1 MTSQKPGQHDRFP
14 KILTGNALKILAAVF
29 MTIDHIGVL
38 LLPRMEL
45 LRIIGRLAMPVF
57 AFMIAE
63 GCKYTK
69 NRRKYFGM
77 IFALGVFC
85 QIVYSLADGSLYLS
99 ILLTFSL
106 SILTIYA
113 LQYWKQEKSALSAL
127 LFFWTVAAV
136 WFLNQILTFD
146 YGFWGCM
153 LPVFAALPHGTQY
166 DTVPGCTTSLGL
178 GLIPL
183 ALSIGGIQPYSLL
196 VLPLLFV
203 YNGKRGSWNLKYF
216 FYIFYPVHLALLQGI
231 AWLMR

>member
-1 MTSQKPGQHDRFP
+1 MPAM
-14 KILTGNALKILAAVF
+14 LTGNALKLLAALF

-45 LRIIGRLAMPVF
+45 LRIIGRLAMPIF

-69 NRRKYFGM
+69 NRRKYLGM

-106 SILTIYA
+106 SIVMIYA
-113 LQYWKQEKSALSAL
+113 LQYWMQEKSALSAL
-127 LFFWTVAAV
+127 LFLWTVAAV
-136 WFLNQILTFD
+136 WLLNKILTFD

-153 LPVFAALPHGTQY
+153 LPLFAALPHGTEY
-166 DTVPGCTTSLGL
+166 DTVPGCTAALGL

-183 ALSIGGIQPYSLL
+183 AISIGDIQWYALL
-196 VLPLLFV
+196 SLPLLFA
-203 YNGKRGSWNLKYF
+203 YSGKRGKWNLKCF
-216 FYIFYPVHLALLQGI
+216 FYIFYPVHLAVLQGI
-231 AWLMR
+231 AWLLG